1 MGDNDDHYQG
11 ALLEDIN
18 DKLQGIVE
26 AVVGLSDKVER
37 IDSRLERVEQ
47 NTEILPGL
55 KGALSSVSEDVND
68 HEIRLQKLEKKAA

>member
-18 DKLQGIVE
+18 DKLQGIAE
-26 AVVGLSDKVER
+26 AVVGLSDKVDR

-55 KGALSSVSEDVND
+55 KGALSSVAADVDD
-68 HEIRLQKLEKKAA
+68 HEVRLRNLEKKAA